1 MCVDVSSRVAM
12 QPTTFHKLVD
22 RFCPSLSVIVPWI
35 HRLLGLILVMVV
47 LKQFF
52 SGWMSSV
59 CLSCLQAAPAA
70 EDPPSAEAPDA
81 KPETKET
88 GDAKADAVEEVKE
101 TAEASYVERCRK
113 HITAASDGV
122 GDCKKSDEEYRICI
136 LPVSVMDSRIHPV
149 RLRFSLLLFYIVT

>member
-113 HITAASDGV
+113 QITEASDRV
-122 GDCKKSDEEYRICI
+122 GDFKKSDKRYRICI
-136 LPVSVMDSRIHPV
+136 LPLRVMRPRIHPV
-149 RLRFSLLLFYIVT
+149 